1 MKRIAL
7 ALAALLLVAA
17 GDPRTETEH
26 VVTRGETL
34 RSIASKAGVP
44 ISVIAE
50 ANGMLESARVRVG
63 EKLVIPRQQSHTVK
77 RGETAFGIAYQYG
90 VTWEQIAVANGL
102 RADAVPRQGQKLI
115 IPALMPTST
124 APPPSPVAKTNMPSA
139 PAFRRP
145 LDGDVLL
152 GWQRHADGTGHEGID
167 YAAKIGDTVHAAA
180 AGRVIFAGNVEERFG
195 NLVVLDHGNG
205 WHTAYGNL
213 SRITVKIGA
222 RVKAGER
229 IGLAGQTGDARRPEL
244 HFEIRRGTDPVDPAP
259 LLKD

>member
-1 MKRIAL
+1 MKRVAL

-17 GDPRTETEH
+17 GDPKAETEH

-44 ISVIAE
+44 VAAVAE
-50 ANGMLESARVRVG
+50 ANGMMETARVRVG
-63 EKLVIPRQQSHTVK
+63 ETLVIPRQHSHTVQ
-77 RGETAFGIAYQYG
+77 RGETPFGIAYQYG
-90 VTWEQIAVANGL
+90 VTWEQIATANGL
-102 RADAVPRQGQKLI
+102 APSAALKPGQKLI
-115 IPALMPTST
+115 IPALMPAAT
-124 APPPSPVAKTNMPSA
+124 PPTRPVARAGVPGA
-139 PAFRRP
+139 PAFQPP
-145 LDGDVLL
+145 LGGEVLR
-152 GWQRHADGTGHEGID
+152 GWQRRSDGTGHEGID
-167 YAAKIGDTVHAAA
+167 YAAEIGDAVHAAA

-213 SRITVKIGA
+213 SRITVKVGA

-229 IGLAGQTGDARRPEL
+229 IGLAGQTGDAQRPEL
-244 HFEIRRGTDPVDPAP
+244 HFEIRRGADPVDPSP

>member
-1 MKRIAL
+1 MKRVAL

-17 GDPRTETEH
+17 GDPKTETEH

-50 ANGMLESARVRVG
+50 ANGMLETARVRVG

-77 RGETAFGIAYQYG
+77 RGETPFGIAYQYG

-102 RADAVPRQGQKLI
+102 AANAAPRIGQKLI
-115 IPALMPTST
+115 IPALMPTPAVT
-124 APPPSPVAKTNMPSA
+124 TPPSARASLPGT

-145 LDGDVLL
+145 LDGAVLL
-152 GWQRHADGTGHEGID
+152 GWQRRGDGTGHEGID
-167 YAAKIGDTVHAAA
+167 YAAEVGDAVHAAA
-180 AGRVIFAGNVEERFG
+180 AGRVIFAGNVEDRFG

-213 SRITVKIGA
+213 SRITVKVGA

-259 LLKD
+259 LLRD

>member
-1 MKRIAL
+1 MKRAAL

-17 GDPRTETEH
+17 GDPKTETEH
-26 VVTRGETL
+26 VVARGETL

-50 ANGMLESARVRVG
+50 ANGMLETARVRVG

-102 RADAVPRQGQKLI
+102 AANAVPRPGQKLI
-115 IPALMPTST
+115 IPALMPTS
-124 APPPSPVAKTNMPSA
+124 AAPPSPAARPTVPGA

-145 LDGDVLL
+145 LDGEVLL
-152 GWQRHADGTGHEGID
+152 GWQRRADGTGHEGID
-167 YAAKIGDTVHAAA
+167 YAANVGDAVHAAA
-180 AGRVIFAGNVEERFG
+180 AGRVIFAGNVADRFG

-213 SRITVKIGA
+213 SRITVKVGA

-229 IGLAGQTGDARRPEL
+229 IGLAGQTGEARRPEL

-259 LLKD
+259 LLRD